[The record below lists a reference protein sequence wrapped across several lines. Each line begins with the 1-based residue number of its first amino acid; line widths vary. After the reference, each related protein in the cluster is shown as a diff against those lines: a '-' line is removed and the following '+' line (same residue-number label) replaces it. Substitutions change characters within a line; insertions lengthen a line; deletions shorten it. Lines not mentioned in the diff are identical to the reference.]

1 MAKPAKTATTTTRHA
16 LVVAGMHRSGTSA
29 MARLLSLS
37 GATLP
42 ERVMAPADDNPAG
55 FWEPWE
61 MVALNDRILAS
72 LESSWD
78 DVFALGAAA
87 RAATVKSTYLGEA
100 RALVRANYGAA
111 DLLVI
116 KDPRTS
122 VLVPFWHEVLTDKG
136 VKPVFVIMVRNPLAV
151 AQSLAKRNGYSV
163 QKSVLLWTSYMLAVE
178 RDTRGLDRVFIS
190 YDAMLEDWR
199 SALSSVE
206 TALGQALPRVAAD
219 AAADIDGFLNH
230 AHRHHEASAGD
241 LTARADIWPGA
252 RVAFEWFEAAAKG
265 KAPPEVA
272 LDTVAGEIVALE
284 SALGAVCADLRRERV
299 ALEAEAVAAVGLR
312 DELGRAS
319 AALARLHGEADAA
332 RQAAEVAQ
340 LTARDQV
347 SAAETLAKAVE
358 AQLLAAL
365 RRAELAEEHGSYSEQ
380 RAIVAEE
387 RAGAAEERVAQTE
400 QRAVAAEGRAEVA
413 ERLAHQQKVEAAAA
427 AEASAAEAAILRQRV
442 AAEQA
447 RAAIVQRSRDQA
459 ERELVDLTERLVAL
473 EDHAGQL
480 EIIRAAQAT
489 DIHDL
494 RHAVWAMQ
502 TSTSWRL
509 TAPLRQL
516 IERVRRR

>member
-1 MAKPAKTATTTTRHA
+1 MAKPAKTATSTTTRCA

-87 RAATVKSTYLGEA
+87 RAAAVKSTFLGEA

-199 SALSSVE
+199 TALSSVE
-206 TALGQALPRVAAD
+206 TALGQALPRAAAD

-252 RVAFEWFEAAAKG
+252 RVVFEWFEAAAKG
-265 KAPPEVA
+265 KAPPEAA
-272 LDTVAGEIVALE
+272 LDTVAAEIVALE
-284 SALGAVCADLRRERV
+284 SALGAVCADMRRERV
-299 ALEAEAVAAVGLR
+299 ALEAEAVAATGLR
-312 DELGRAS
+312 DELGSAS

-332 RQAAEVAQ
+332 RQTAEAAQ
-340 LTARDQV
+340 LTARDRV
-347 SAAETLAKAVE
+347 TAAESLAKAVE

-365 RRAELAEEHGSYSEQ
+365 RRAELAEEHGTFSEQ
-380 RAIVAEE
+380 RAI
-387 RAGAAEERVAQTE
+387 AAEEREAQIA

-413 ERLAHQQKVEAAAA
+413 ERLAHQRKAEAAAA

-447 RAAIVQRSRDQA
+447 RAAIIQRTRDQA